1 MLRLAT
7 FDVGPASVAP
17 AGVEISATPVLF
29 TFYIVT
35 LTLNLTLTLTLTL
48 TLPQTLLGPSLSL
61 KIVLLSL
68 TISELVYTRS
78 DEVKIRGDAAMRQ
91 GEGPRLSLWERCL
104 HLVRHHLVRHSA
116 SKSDRTQELW
126 CPATFLTGHM
136 VILGKHCHLLGP
148 L

>member
-68 TISELVYTRS
+68 TISELVYYFRS
-78 DEVKIRGDAAMRQ
+78 DQVKIRADAMRQ
-91 GEGPRLSLWERCL
+91 GEGPRLSLWKRCV
-104 HLVRHHLVRHSA
+104 HLARHHLVWHSPCWLRSA
-116 SKSDRTQELW
+116 QT
-126 CPATFLTGHM
+126 
-136 VILGKHCHLLGP
+136 
-148 L
+148 